1 MKFSNLV
8 SESLTKDGK
17 MSLTLLVE
25 EEEKKEEKK
34 SDDPF
39 AVLDDIDGDSDDDSE
54 TLGDDASDPLDDDVS
69 ASSLDDEGL
78 DVENNADPNEDK
90 NKAIDALNALS
101 RYDNEIDKVDA
112 KRSEIIKKYS
122 VAEASYYKT
131 LKLDSFLMIEKK
143 EDDSENEDAVIR
155 TIEDYEEKIEDL
167 EGRLYR
173 VKSDSPKSGVV
184 INIVDKVEKAVSE
197 IENFYKKRKPS
208 DIVYN
213 EFVKTI
219 GDEADIANL
228 ETTIKNFRDELNKKL
243 NPEDRIGIQEKPS
256 GYNAAVGAS
265 SVGKS

>member
-39 AVLDDIDGDSDDDSE
+39 SILDDTDDDGDDASE
-54 TLGDDASDPLDDDVS
+54 TLGDDTTPTPELDDDS
-69 ASSLDDEGL
+69 T
-78 DVENNADPNEDK
+78 DVERNDDPDDNK

-101 RYDNEIDKVDA
+101 RYDSEIDKIDA
-112 KRSEIIKKYS
+112 KRSEIVHKYS
-122 VAEASYYKT
+122 IGEASYCKT
-131 LKLDSFLMIEKK
+131 LKLDSFLVLEKK
-143 EDDSENEDAVIR
+143 KDDTENENVVIR
-155 TIEDYEEKIEDL
+155 TIEDYEEKIDDL

-184 INIVDKVEKAVSE
+184 INIADEVEKAVLE

-213 EFVKTI
+213 DFIKKI
-219 GDEADIANL
+219 GKEADINNL
-228 ETTIKNFRDELNKKL
+228 EMTIKNFRDELNKKL
-243 NPEDRIGIQEKPS
+243 DPEDRIGIQPKPT

-265 SVGKS
+265 SAGKS